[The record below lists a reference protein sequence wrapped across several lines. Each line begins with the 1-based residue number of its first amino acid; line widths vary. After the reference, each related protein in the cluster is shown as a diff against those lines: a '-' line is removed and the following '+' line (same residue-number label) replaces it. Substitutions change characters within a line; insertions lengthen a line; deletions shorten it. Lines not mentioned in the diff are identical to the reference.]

1 MKQQVITSLL
11 QAIDSLPHPSMEE
24 LASAPVTKM
33 TEHDFITRQDFTT
46 QTSYS
51 HVKRI
56 AIALCC
62 LCLFFVV
69 AKNFMRPESP
79 TPYSLLTLDVNP
91 GFEILLDKKN
101 TIIAIQGVNEE
112 AKAILKDSSY
122 EGSDI
127 IHSVSDLMLRLVN
140 ANYLTANHNTILLT
154 VQCPD
159 EAFLLE
165 LESNLATTIQST
177 LQKENISPNLVIQKK
192 TEKSPTSLPNDSITK
207 GKQYF
212 IDSILSKHPGLSG
225 EKLGSLSLDELLTL
239 LASGTLPA
247 VSDKVVSP
255 TSPSDDNEDSEDTED
270 NFDDKDDKE
279 DDQELEDYKEN
290 DNLEDSES
298 EEELDMDADD
308 EDDLD
313 LEQED
318 EDELDIDQ
326 DSLEEKDSEDSD
338 NYDDFE
344 DENDLNNE
352 TEDSESNTLEDTD
365 QDDSDSTEDTSIETN
380 TGIQDVSD
388 DDKENENDTDSSDDS
403 DNNSNDDSDDDTDS
417 DTVSPEEIPP
427 SSSDSAEY

>member
-1 MKQQVITSLL
+1 MKQQVITSLQ

-33 TEHDFITRQDFTT
+33 TEHDFITRQEFTT

-51 HVKRI
+51 HAKRI

-79 TPYSLLTLDVNP
+79 SPYSLLTLDVNP

-140 ANYLTANHNTILLT
+140 ANYLTTNHNTILLT

-192 TEKSPTSLPNDSITK
+192 TEKSPTSLPNDTITK

-247 VSDKVVSP
+247 VSDKVASP

-279 DDQELEDYKEN
+279 DDQELEDYEEN
-290 DNLEDSES
+290 DNWEDSES

-308 EDDLD
+308 EDD

-338 NYDDFE
+338 NSDDFE

-417 DTVSPEEIPP
+417 DTDSPEEISP